1 MTEHSRHRRSHA
13 FALILMMSTA
23 LLALSACGRATA
35 PAHDQAADATAI
47 RHVLDEIAS
56 TFNAGDYDGMF
67 ALYADDVL
75 VSAPGQPEIVG
86 KDAWRAGLAKLPQGV
101 TLRMRFDTQELEV
114 SGDLGYER
122 GTFTMD
128 VFDKPGG
135 TKLTSVTNR
144 HVHVFKRSADGH
156 WLGWRLMENSADAPP
171 LIPAAAPPPK

>member
-1 MTEHSRHRRSHA
+1 MTEHSRHRRSNA
-13 FALILMMSTA
+13 FALILMTGAAM
-23 LLALSACGRATA
+23 LALSSCGRATA
-35 PAHDQAADATAI
+35 PAHDPAADATAI
-47 RHVLDEIAS
+47 RHVLDEIVR

-67 ALYADDVL
+67 AQYADDVL
-75 VSAPGQPEIVG
+75 VSAPGQPESVG

-101 TLRMRFDTQELEV
+101 TLQMRFDTRELEV

-135 TKLTSVTNR
+135 TKLASVTNR
-144 HVHVFKRSADGH
+144 HVHIFKRGADGK

-171 LIPAAAPPPK
+171 AMPAAAPPPK